1 MMPLTK
7 SIKGSNE
14 CSTNDQTDQQS
25 TTNTAPYLA
34 NQFLVYDR
42 ILFRAKG
49 LLQERKQDRDDDAG
63 LETFSEANEENGNS
77 KDVDTHDQKLFV
89 SLKDNLILRS
99 DGYDKD

>member
-1 MMPLTK
+1 MPLTE

-14 CSTNDQTDQQS
+14 CSTNDQTDHQS
-25 TTNTAPYLA
+25 KTNTAPYLT

-42 ILFRAKG
+42 ILLRAKS

-63 LETFSEANEENGNS
+63 FETFSEADEEDWNS
-77 KDVDTHDQKLFV
+77 KDVGTHDQTIL
-89 SLKDNLILRS
+89 SLKDNLISRS